1 MKTSSAKQKGRRLQQ
16 WVRDKMYQYC
26 HNLRPGDVESTSMG
40 AGGED
45 VKLSPHAR
53 DFYPIQIECKSY
65 AKFSVYDIYQQACSH
80 GTYEPVAIIKQNNSK
95 PLAIVDADYFF
106 RMFGHE
112 KNPNV

>member
-53 DFYPIQIECKSY
+53 DFFPIQIECKSY

-80 GTYEPVAIIKQNNSK
+80 GTFEPVAIIKQNNSK

-106 RMFGHE
+106 RMFGHAR
-112 KNPNV
+112 NPNI